1 MKTKLMGCL
10 FVGLAFSLTL
20 AISARQGAE
29 PIEQTGIPISLPGD
43 ETQVQEDQLRNS
55 SGVKAPINLIG
66 VIAVVIDA
74 ETSTWLQNVPDIR
87 GKNPAAFAE
96 TNHIFTI
103 VQINAAIVAAPA
115 TDDSTCTQFGLRG
128 RGCIAVFAHADE
140 GDDKK

>member
-1 MKTKLMGCL
+1 MKTKLMGCV

-74 ETSTWLQNVPDIR
+74 ETSTWLQNVRAPNIR
-87 GKNPAAFAE
+87 NVAAFE
-96 TNHIFTI
+96 GNNHIFSG
-103 VQINAAIVAAPA
+103 VSAPA
-115 TDDSTCTQFGLRG
+115 AGVPDTTVCSRFGLVG
-128 RGCIAVFAHADE
+128 TGCVAVFSHF
-140 GDDKK
+140 